1 MIFIHGGVKVKQEG
15 YERHILYFI
24 FHIIL
29 NANVNEEP
37 FCEETLMK
45 LVYRIV
51 VINVIIIVKYHMNEY
66 ISYFRQ
72 PYVTSI
78 QVLLLARHIS

>member
-1 MIFIHGGVKVKQEG
+1 MKVKQEG
-15 YERHILYFI
+15 YERRILFFMFY
-24 FHIIL
+24 IIL
-29 NANVNEEP
+29 NANVNEGP

-45 LVYRIV
+45 LVKRTD
-51 VINVIIIVKYHMNEY
+51 VIVIIIVTYHKNEY

-78 QVLLLARHIS
+78 QALLLGHHTS